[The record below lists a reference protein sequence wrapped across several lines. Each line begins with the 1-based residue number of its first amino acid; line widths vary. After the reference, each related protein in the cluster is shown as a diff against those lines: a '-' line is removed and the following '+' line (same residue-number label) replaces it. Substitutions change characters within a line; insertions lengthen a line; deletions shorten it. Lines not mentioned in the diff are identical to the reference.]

1 MIIINSA
8 AYVIPEFRAEFGKIP
23 PCLLPI
29 GNRKLIE
36 YQVPMLRKACS
47 ELIYVS
53 LPEGYELTIDEAQ
66 IFSTLGILPT
76 YVPAQL
82 SLAEALLYVLNT
94 VADQDAFKD
103 PLRLLHGDTLLD
115 SIPTDLDIVAV
126 ATSDDDYN
134 WEAERDSTNSPLV
147 WCGFFSFSSPRDFI
161 RSLALSQGDFVKSV
175 RAYSSLKKLTFH
187 TISGWHDLGHV
198 NTYFASRAQIT
209 TQRIFNDL
217 RIENG
222 IVWKS
227 GTSNKKI
234 QAESEWF
241 KNLPVAL
248 RRYTPQLID
257 SGICKDNDAPYYVL
271 EYLACSPLNEVFVH
285 GRNPDFFW
293 GRIFKLM
300 SGFLDDART
309 CIASTIQEADKAA
322 IEKDSFDLYSVKSY
336 ARLDEYSSIA
346 DLDINRTLNY
356 DGKELGSIAQI
367 AANCIRLTL
376 DLPFV
381 PSILHGDFCF
391 SNILFDSRS
400 ITIKVIDPRGLN
412 QQEDFTLMGDQKYDL
427 AKACHSVIGLYDFII
442 AGRYQIEHSLK
453 TGSTIKFRTDER
465 LKKIQDSFLSY
476 EFIPGLKSTDI
487 LPLTVLLFLSMLPL
501 HSDRPDR
508 QEAMLLNALRL
519 YSEYVI

>member
-36 YQVPMLRKACS
+36 YQVPMLRKTCS
-47 ELIYVS
+47 ERIYVS

-66 IFSTLGILPT
+66 IFSTLDIVPT

-82 SLAEALLYVLNT
+82 TLAEALLYVLNT
-94 VADQDAFKD
+94 VTDQDAIND

-115 SIPTDLDIVAV
+115 SIPSDLDIVAV

-134 WEAERDSTNSPLV
+134 WEAERDSPDSPLV

-175 RAYSSLKKLTFH
+175 RRYSALQKLSFH
-187 TISGWHDLGHV
+187 EMSGWHDLGHV
-198 NTYFASRAQIT
+198 NTYFASRTQIT
-209 TQRIFNDL
+209 TQRVFNDL

-227 GTSNKKI
+227 GSSKKKI

-257 SGICKDNDAPYYVL
+257 SGISADKDAPYYVL

-285 GRNPDFFW
+285 GRNPEFFW
-293 GRIFKLM
+293 RRIFKLM
-300 SGFLDDART
+300 AGFLADART
-309 CIASTIQEADKAA
+309 CIAPTDAEKKA

-336 ARLDEYSSIA
+336 ARLEEYSRLA
-346 DLDINRTLNY
+346 DLDLNCSLKY
-356 DGKELGSIAQI
+356 EGKNLGSITNVTAD
-367 AANCIRLTL
+367 CIRRTL
-376 DLPFV
+376 DLPSV
-381 PSILHGDFCF
+381 PTILHGDFCF

-400 ITIKVIDPRGLN
+400 ATIKVIDPRGLN
-412 QQEDFTLMGDQKYDL
+412 QQQDFTLLGDQKYDL

-442 AGRYQIEHSLK
+442 AGRYQIERSDEY
-453 TGSTIKFRTDER
+453 GSTIKFRADER
-465 LKKIQDSFLSY
+465 LKSIQDSFLRY
-476 EFIPGLKSTDI
+476 EFIPGVKSTDI